1 MITPNRKITRWTL
14 SSILALTAI
23 AATTFPGR
31 PALAENPGRQV
42 RPHPKIDE
50 AIGALDDAKDELEHA
65 SDDFHGHKKD
75 ALRKVEDARRELDRN
90 RTRGGN
96 KEDAVAKLDDAKA
109 ELRECEKGGEHPKIH
124 KAIEA
129 LDAAKDELE

>member
-1 MITPNRKITRWTL
+1 MKTPNGKITLRTL
-14 SSILALTAI
+14 SLIVALIAFAAI
-23 AATTFPGR
+23 SFQDR
-31 PALAENPGRQV
+31 SALAQNSGRQV

-50 AIGALDDAKDELEHA
+50 AIGALDDAKEELEHA

-96 KEDAVAKLDDAKA
+96 KEDAVARLDDATS

-129 LDAAKDELE
+129 LDAAKAELE